1 MNSVS
6 LGIEQLHVFLFLL
19 TRCSGLFVMTPFLG
33 SLNVPIQ
40 VRVILSFGLSYLFS
54 LTLLPHFQMPLTL
67 PSLLIGLGGELVIG
81 MVIGFA
87 AHLLFAGLQYAGQ
100 VVGFQIG
107 LSLVSTIDPQSS
119 SRSTILSVY
128 QNYLGLMLFL
138 GLNAHHWLIGSIAGS
153 LEAVPPYSLHFTG
166 PLLSK
171 VADLTGKLF
180 VIGFQVSAPV
190 IAPLILMD
198 VLLGIVGR
206 SAPQIHILVIGFPLK
221 VLVGLSGLGLALY
234 LFPAAMRG
242 FSTHLFR
249 DLSSLIHLMGS

>member
-1 MNSVS
+1 MNTATIG
-6 LGIEQLHVFLFLL
+6 LGQLHSFLFLL

-40 VRVILSFGLSYLFS
+40 VRVILSFGLSFLFS
-54 LTLLPHFQMPLTL
+54 LSLLPHLQTPPTL
-67 PSLLIGLGGELVIG
+67 PSLLIGLGGELIIG

-100 VVGFQIG
+100 VIGFQVG
-107 LSLVSTIDPQSS
+107 LSFVNTIDPQSS

-128 QNYLGLMLFL
+128 QNYLGLMVFL
-138 GLNAHHWLIGSIAGS
+138 GFNAHHWLIGSIAGS

-166 PLLSK
+166 PLIAK
-171 VADLTGKLF
+171 IADLTGKLF

-190 IAPLILMD
+190 VGLLLLMD
-198 VLLGIVGR
+198 ALLGIVGR

-234 LFPAAMRG
+234 FFPAAMRG

-249 DLSSLIHLMGS
+249 DLSSLVHLMGS